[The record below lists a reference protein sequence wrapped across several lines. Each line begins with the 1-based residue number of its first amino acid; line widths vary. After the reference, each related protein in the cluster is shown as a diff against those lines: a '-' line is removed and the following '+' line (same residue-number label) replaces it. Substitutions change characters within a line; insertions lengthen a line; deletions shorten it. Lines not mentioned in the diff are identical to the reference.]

1 MNRIRLR
8 SFQHDRVSFGVSAI
22 VEFKRVSPFFQGDC
36 CMDTFKAALKLHFA
50 EPALIS
56 MDTCNWIITL
66 MRFRVRKTWTGTP
79 VVYIHNFSAS
89 PISKSALYR

>member
-50 EPALIS
+50 EPALI
-56 MDTCNWIITL
+56 ITL